1 MRNCGLAPNTTKV
14 FASSPSLYKRKRER
28 VLFLFLLAFDEKE
41 ITKDDEKENE
51 NRITGFIVSVWVCKK
66 QAVL

>member
-14 FASSPSLYKRKRER
+14 FASSPSSYKRKRER

-41 ITKDDEKENE
+41 ITKDDEKEIE
-51 NRITGFIVSVWVCKK
+51 NRRKATTTTSKV
-66 QAVL
+66 